1 MVNPILIIAIG
12 LGAAF
17 ALGIIRGGGN
27 RPAHWF
33 TLAALGAMLLIS
45 LQWVHGF
52 LFAGLSTVPV
62 FTAGFKPPLSIV
74 LQMGPVEALLTLLIN
89 LVGLMTAMHMTR
101 QLRRTGSGA
110 MAVLLLLIMGLN
122 GIVLTRDIFNFFVF
136 LEISALATAGLIAL
150 DDHVNSLGAG
160 LRYMIA
166 AGIISGLLLLGI
178 AFLYH
183 HTGTLTLDAIS
194 AEAAGKGG
202 LVAFFLVIMALLL
215 ELKSFPANGWALD
228 VYERAHPAVSA
239 VLSGASAMAVLFAL
253 DKILAVAGPTWYGV
267 CAVAG
272 MLSFLGAN
280 LLALRQSSTRRMLGY
295 SSVAQIGLMVTVL
308 GFKPELGDAYLPVM
322 GGLVITHLFAKAG
335 LFYLSGLFSSEGT
348 ERWARLKKS
357 PVLLFMA
364 GTFVF
369 ALAGFPPFPGFFA
382 KWKLVLHLADNSHLV
397 WVGLI
402 LLGSILEA
410 VYLFRWLGMMVKGEE
425 ADETLSFSTGKLAPV
440 VICTLA
446 LYAAGVISGLVAGIT
461 LGWGHALA
469 VLALVFFFLDWLPA
483 KVKNALAIAAL
494 GGWAW
499 LMVPEMTE
507 FRMVFTIVFIG
518 GGALTL
524 LAGFAFSGRR
534 VGFYPSAMLMYA
546 GLAMLLEARDLFNL
560 LVAWELMTAG
570 SYFLIIRGK
579 KSQPHALSYMLF
591 SLGGAYLLLMA
602 SGLVNTALGTTA
614 LDQLGNLPVEIS
626 GLVMVLMTLAF
637 LTKTAAVPL
646 HIWLPGA
653 HSEAESDVS
662 PMVSAILLKAGVY
675 GLVLTLL
682 PLGKAT
688 LAGLD
693 LAWILGW
700 LGAITA
706 VLGNMM
712 AIYQEDAKRLLAYSS
727 VGQLGYVL
735 FAMSMMS
742 HLGWLTAMSFAVN
755 HFIFKALLFLAIG
768 GVVMRTHTRDMYRM
782 GGLIQRM
789 PFSFISVLIGII
801 TLSGVP
807 PLSGFAG
814 KWLSYNAILEKGWYL
829 QGALIMFAGVVAFLY
844 CFRLI
849 HTIFLGQLKDEHRHL
864 REAPFWMLV
873 PQYLLI
879 MLIMGFSMVP
889 NTVLRPVGRF
899 LVKHFPENAI
909 SWSQTSGTSLFGYWN
924 GLYVMYVSGSVFA
937 LVFIW
942 LLFINRRA
950 QKVKQ
955 FNIVYAAER
964 PSRPELTHYAYN
976 FFAHYR
982 KALGFLVTPYATRF
996 WDLVTEGLHSAA
1008 EFLRR
1013 IYSGNGQ
1020 HYAIHMVLFVVVF
1033 YLFLRGG

>member
-12 LGAAF
+12 LGGAF

-27 RPAHWF
+27 RPAYWF
-33 TLAALGAMLLIS
+33 TMSAMGAMLLIS
-45 LQWVHGF
+45 LQWSHGF
-52 LFAGLSTVPV
+52 MFDGLATAPV
-62 FTAGFKPPLSIV
+62 FTAGFGPPVSIV
-74 LQMGPVEALLTLLIN
+74 LQMGRTEALLTLFIN
-89 LVGLMTAMHMTR
+89 LIGLLTAMHMSRLLR
-101 QLRRTGSGA
+101 QTGSGA

-150 DDHVNSLGAG
+150 DNDVRSLGAG

-166 AGIISGLLLLGI
+166 AGIISSLLLLGI
-178 AFLYH
+178 TFLYH
-183 HTGTLTLDAIS
+183 HTGTLTLDALS
-194 AEAAGKGG
+194 GDLAGKGG
-202 LVAFFLVIMALLL
+202 ITAFFLVIMALLL

-239 VLSGASAMAVLFAL
+239 VLSAASATAVLYAL
-253 DKILAVAGPTWYGV
+253 DKVLSVAGPLWFSV
-267 CAVAG
+267 AVSAG
-272 MLSFLGAN
+272 IISFLGSN
-280 LLALRQSSTRRMLGY
+280 LLALKQTHTRRLLGY
-295 SSVAQIGLMVTVL
+295 SSVAQIGLMVTAM
-308 GFKPELGDAYLPVM
+308 GFKPVLGEAYLPVLA
-322 GGLVITHLFAKAG
+322 GLVINHLLAKAG
-335 LFYLSGLFSSEGT
+335 LFYLSGLFTGEHT
-348 ERWARLKKS
+348 DRWARLKKS
-357 PVLLFMA
+357 PVFLFAA

-382 KWKLVLHLADNSHLV
+382 KWKLVLRLADSSHYGWV
-397 WVGLI
+397 WLI
-402 LLGSILEA
+402 LLGSLLEA
-410 VYLFRWLGMMVKGEE
+410 VYLFRWLGVMVKGED
-425 ADETLSFSTGKLAPV
+425 ADETPSFSVGRVMPI
-440 VICTLA
+440 VITALA
-446 LYAAGVISGLVAGIT
+446 LYPIGLFSAYSTGIT

-469 VLALVFFFLDWLPA
+469 ALALVFFLIDWLPA
-483 KVKNALAIAAL
+483 KVKNMLALSAL
-494 GGWAW
+494 GGWAY
-499 LMVPEMTE
+499 LMVPQMSE

-518 GGALTL
+518 GGAVTL

-546 GLAMLLEARDLFNL
+546 GLAMLLEAHDLLNF

-602 SGLVNTALGTTA
+602 SGMVHAALGTIG
-614 LDQLGNLPVEIS
+614 LDQLGRLPTGIS
-626 GLVMVLMTLAF
+626 GVVMVLMTLAF

-646 HIWLPGA
+646 HVWLPGA

-682 PLGKAT
+682 PLGKAS

-700 LGAITA
+700 IGAITA

-727 VGQLGYVL
+727 VGQLGYVV

-742 HLGWLTAMSFAVN
+742 HLGWLTAMSFAIN

-864 REAPFWMLV
+864 KEAPFWMLV

-879 MLIMGFSMVP
+879 MMIMGFSMVP

-899 LVKHFPENAI
+899 LVNHFPDHAI
-909 SWSQTSGTSLFGYWN
+909 SWSKTSGTSLFGYWN

-982 KALGFLVTPYATRF
+982 KALGFLVTPIATRF
-996 WDLVTEGLHSAA
+996 WEGVSEGAHSTA

-1013 IYSGNGQ
+1013 LYSGNGQ
-1020 HYAIHMVLFVVVF
+1020 HYAIHMILFVVVV
-1033 YLFLRGG
+1033 YLFVRGG